1 MKKQTLAMMEQSR
14 KASEREKIA
23 LQQAKEAMA
32 AKDAAMLEAEKATTR
47 ENSMLELMSEASTD
61 MLGMLFPTSHCLF
74 FVLLCLPLN
83 FLLCRLIG
91 SVLDA
96 AAEDQR
102 VNERTN
108 LLVNLSLNHGCLF
121 WATPERTQQIVRFQD
136 RACQVREFL
145 NFCTRTL
152 TLVYKTLFPRDEAP
166 KTLPLLLE
174 KFRDAPRIHNFV
186 RAQLTAGARFAMIMI
201 NICHPKLDLTKIV
214 ADCLAKKSRRKN
226 DIDTINE
233 MVTPVAE
240 SMMDELLRMDS
251 EFFVKGTYAEHKTT
265 RGLSIDSILGLD

>member
-1 MKKQTLAMMEQSR
+1 M
-14 KASEREKIA
+14 
-23 LQQAKEAMA
+23 
-32 AKDAAMLEAEKATTR
+32 
-47 ENSMLELMSEASTD
+47 
-61 MLGMLFPTSHCLF
+61 P
-74 FVLLCLPLN
+74 
-83 FLLCRLIG
+83 CRLIG

-96 AAEDQR
+96 AAENQR

-166 KTLPLLLE
+166 KTLPGLLE
-174 KFRDAPRIHNFV
+174 KFRDAPRIHNFL

>member
-1 MKKQTLAMMEQSR
+1 
-14 KASEREKIA
+14 
-23 LQQAKEAMA
+23 
-32 AKDAAMLEAEKATTR
+32 
-47 ENSMLELMSEASTD
+47 
-61 MLGMLFPTSHCLF
+61 
-74 FVLLCLPLN
+74 
-83 FLLCRLIG
+83 LLCRLIG

-96 AAEDQR
+96 AAEDER
-102 VNERTN
+102 VNVRTN

-166 KTLPLLLE
+166 ETLVGLME

-201 NICHPKLDLTKIV
+201 HICHPKLDMTTIV

-226 DIDTINE
+226 NIDSINE

-240 SMMDELLRMDS
+240 AMMDELLRMDS

-265 RGLSIDSILGLD
+265 KGLSIDSILGLN